1 MFHSVAVLCGGST
14 GWLLATLIEPTE
26 ARIGPELAVTA
37 RVNEIAWAGSGTSG
51 SGWTR
56 DADARD
62 EAPERTELDPE
73 VR

>member
-1 MFHSVAVLCGGST
+1 M
-14 GWLLATLIEPTE
+14 LATLIEPTL

-37 RVNEIAWAGSGTSG
+37 RVNEIAWAGSGIPG

-56 DADARD
+56 DADACG
-62 EAPERTELDPE
+62 EAPERTELDPD